1 MASSGY
7 LRQSMSSYYDFYIY
21 WNVTSQS
28 TANNTSTVSLTWGTQ
43 KKQANSSTYNLNSY
57 LTAKYDSTTLKNAAA
72 VQFDQ
77 RSDAVG
83 TYKALYTTSVT
94 VTHNNDGTKNLSLYG
109 YLNVDN
115 LISASNAE
123 INSSVALPTIARA
136 SSISATNS
144 YVGNSSVI
152 TINKNSPSFTS
163 TLSYKISGQSS
174 FTQIVSKTSSTSY
187 SWTVPSDAYT
197 YMSSSSKTVS
207 ITLQCVTYDGN
218 TQVGSATTTTITA
231 TAKESECK
239 PTVSTSVS
247 YDSSTNTLTG
257 VTNKG
262 ILNFSTATIA
272 ITATAK
278 NGASISSRSTT
289 LGGETKTGSSVSFT
303 KLKGSSYTY
312 SVTDSRGFVTS
323 GTVNLTTVSYVEPT
337 IVVTATPPNVSTGNT
352 TITLKGNCYNGSF
365 GSTTN
370 AITLEYRYKEN
381 SAGTYTNVSVTPTIT
396 GTTYTAT
403 ATIALDSTKIYN
415 IGGRIKDSANTT
427 YIYATTQSVSTVPI
441 ISWTKNTVDFN
452 VPVTFN
458 AGASGAGGGGGAI
471 YATCSTGATTAAKV
485 VSTSNTFT
493 YPPTAGTLMMV
504 KFDNANTSATTPTLN
519 VNNTGAI
526 NICRYGTTTNAM
538 SYAWTAGE
546 LVAFMYDGTYWV
558 MVEGGYAT
566 ATYYGVTKLQTS
578 IGTSTTTALT
588 PSAVNTFVK
597 SGTWTP
603 SVTGIKSSGAT
614 VSGNYIKI
622 GNVCNINFYFTG
634 TANGG
639 GTSSY
644 IYIAGSSLPFTPATT
659 QRWYAGGG
667 ALTNGYC
674 KANYVFTG
682 WCIDTNSSNNIY
694 ARTSQQ
700 ATSANI
706 RGSDY
711 AYQGTNTTN
720 TLYGSGTIQYIV
732 AS

>member
-115 LISASNAE
+115 LTSASNAE

-187 SWTVPSDAYT
+187 NWTVPSDAYT

-303 KLKGSSYTY
+303 KLKAGSYTY

-323 GTVNLTTVSYVEPT
+323 GSVNLTTVSYVEPT

-352 TITLKGNCYNGSF
+352 TVTLKGNCFNGSF

-381 SAGTYTNVSVTPTIT
+381 SAGSYTNVSVTPTIT

-427 YIYATTQSVSTVPI
+427 YIYATSQSVSTVPI

-458 AGASGAGGGGGAI
+458 AGASGAGGGGGAV
-471 YATCSTGATTAAKV
+471 YYGTCDTAAGTTAKV
-485 VSTSNTFT
+485 VTCSDFSDFT
-493 YPPTAGTLMMV
+493 TGAVITV
-504 KFDNANTSATTPTLN
+504 KFANANTATTPTMN
-519 VNNTGAI
+519 VNSKGAKYI
-526 NICRYGTTTNAM
+526 VKYGTTGSLAYT
-538 SYAWTAGE
+538 WGAGE
-546 LVAFMYDGTYWV
+546 AVSFVYDGTYWC
-558 MVEGGYAT
+558 MINGYPAST
-566 ATYYGVTKLQTS
+566 TYYGVTKLQSTVSDTS
-578 IGTSTTTALT
+578 STALT
-588 PSAVNTFVK
+588 PSAVYNFVQ

-639 GTSSY
+639 GTGQY

-667 ALTNGYC
+667 ALTNGYL

-694 ARTSQQ
+694 ARASQQ

-706 RGSDY
+706 RSSDY

>member
-115 LISASNAE
+115 LVSASNAE

-144 YVGNSSVI
+144 YVGNSSTI

-187 SWTVPSDAYT
+187 NWTVPSDAYT

-352 TITLKGNCYNGSF
+352 TVTLKGNCFNGSF

-381 SAGTYTNVSVTPTIT
+381 SAGSYTNVSVTPTIT

-427 YIYATTQSVSTVPI
+427 YIYATSQSVSTVPI
-441 ISWTKNTVDFN
+441 ISWTKNAVDFN

-458 AGASGAGGGGGAI
+458 AGASGAGGDGGGAI
-471 YATCSTGATTAAKV
+471 YATCDTAAGTATKV
-485 VSTSNTFT
+485 LTSSQDFSN
-493 YPPTAGTLMMV
+493 PPETGTLLLV
-504 KFDNANTSATTPTLN
+504 KFTNGNTATTPLLN
-519 VNNTGAI
+519 INSTGSI
-526 NICRYGTTTNAM
+526 NVCRTASTTNAM
-538 SYAWTAGE
+538 AYMWNAGE
-546 LVAFMYDGTYWV
+546 LVAFAYDGTYWT
-558 MVEGGYAT
+558 MLKGGYAT
-566 ATYYGVTKLQTS
+566 TTYYGITKLTS
-578 IGTSTTTALT
+578 TIGTSTTLALT

-614 VSGNYIKI
+614 TSGSYIKI
-622 GNVCNINFYFTG
+622 GNNVIINFYFTG

-639 GTSSY
+639 GNSSY
-644 IYIAGSSLPFTPATT
+644 IYIAGTSLPFTPSTA
-659 QRWYAGGG
+659 QRWYSGGG
-667 ALTNGYC
+667 TLTNCYC
-674 KANYVFTG
+674 TANYVFSG
-682 WCIDTNSSNNIY
+682 WTLETNSSNHIY
-694 ARTSQQ
+694 ARTSQN
-700 ATSANI
+700 ATSAGV
-706 RGSDY
+706 RQSSY

-720 TLYGSGTIQYIV
+720 TIYGSGTLQYIT
-732 AS
+732 SS